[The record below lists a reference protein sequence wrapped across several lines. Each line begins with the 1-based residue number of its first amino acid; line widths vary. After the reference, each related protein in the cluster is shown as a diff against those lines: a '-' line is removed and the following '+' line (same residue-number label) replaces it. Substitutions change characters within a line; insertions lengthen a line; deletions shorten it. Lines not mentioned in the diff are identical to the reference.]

1 LQNDTKKK
9 RNRENTMKQ
18 SDSKVLEQI
27 PGVGKQI
34 AQDMANIGE
43 QNDLSRQKP

>member
-1 LQNDTKKK
+1 
-9 RNRENTMKQ
+9 MIQ

-34 AQDMANIGE
+34 ARDMANIDE
-43 QNDLSRQKP
+43 QNDLSKQKP